1 MASDRKSILKEIA
14 NKISSGENLT
24 DLKNQ
29 FMKSLGV
36 VNPAEMMLVRG
47 ELIQDGISD
56 TDFEVLFDMS
66 LEVFR
71 ETVQSQN
78 PIAPRGHPI
87 HTLMAEHSLLM
98 EYANEL
104 HTLTKT
110 LKKGERESEA
120 VFIDRI
126 RQLLGFFAE
135 SETHYLREENA
146 LFPVLEKHGL
156 TGPPAAMWSE
166 HQEIHEIEKILF
178 EHRSESNE
186 RIIANLENLN
196 EVSARLSNMLA
207 SHFNKENNI
216 LFPASLRLFGDHE
229 WDLVAQDFNDIGY
242 CSYSIKAIRKGVF
255 IETEEPTVSEA
266 REVVFGSGK
275 LSVDM
280 LETIFNHLP
289 IDLTFV
295 DAQDRVQFFSESPD
309 RIFVR
314 SRGVIGRSVQLCH
327 PKKSVHIVEKILSD
341 FRDGTRDSAE
351 FWINLGGKTIHIRYF
366 AVRDSK
372 QKYLGCLEVSQ
383 DVTEILKITGE
394 KRLLD

>member
-1 MASDRKSILKEIA
+1 MASDRKNILKEIA
-14 NKISSGENLT
+14 RKISSGENHLE
-24 DLKNQ
+24 LKMQ
-29 FMKSLGV
+29 FMKTLGV
-36 VNPAEMMLVRG
+36 VNPAEMTLLKD
-47 ELIQDGISD
+47 ELIQEGVSESD
-56 TDFEVLFDMS
+56 YEILFNMS
-66 LEVFR
+66 LDVFR
-71 ETVQSQN
+71 ETVQAQK
-78 PIAPRGHPI
+78 PITPRGHPI
-87 HTLMAEHSLLM
+87 HTLMAEHTLLM

-104 HTLTKT
+104 YTLTTT
-110 LKKGERESEA
+110 LKRGEREPEA
-120 VFIDRI
+120 LFIERI

-146 LFPVLEKHGL
+146 LFPLLEKHGL

-166 HQEIHEIEKILF
+166 HQEIHEIEKALF
-178 EHRSESNE
+178 EFRSESNE
-186 RIIANLENLN
+186 TMTADLEKLG
-196 EVSARLSNMLA
+196 EASAKLSNMLA

-216 LFPASLRLFGDHE
+216 LFPASLRLFKEHE
-229 WDLVAQDFNDIGY
+229 WEVVTQDFNDIGY
-242 CSYSIKAIRKGVF
+242 CSYSIKAIPKGTP
-255 IETEEPTVSEA
+255 IEVEKPSVSDA
-266 REVVFGSGK
+266 REVVFGSGR

-280 LETIFNHLP
+280 LEAIFNHLP
-289 IDLTFV
+289 IDMTFV
-295 DAQDRVQFFSESPD
+295 DDQDRVQFFSESPD

-314 SRGVIGRSVQLCH
+314 SRAVIGRSVQLCH

-383 DVTEILKITGE
+383 DITEILKITGE